1 MASLA
6 PKNITKE
13 KIVKPNKYYVVL
25 LNDDYTTMEFVVE
38 VLRKFFGKSNDA
50 AHALML
56 KIHIEGEAVCGMYPF
71 DVAQTKV
78 SQVIEFARKNGQPL
92 MCIIREELDS

>member
-1 MASLA
+1 MVDSLKEVT
-6 PKNITKE
+6 KNKTK
-13 KIVKPNKYYVVL
+13 KPNLFQVLL

-38 VLRKFFGKSNDA
+38 VLRRFFGKSNDA

-56 KIHIEGEAVCGMYPF
+56 KIHIEGEAVCGVYSH

-78 SQVIEFARKNGQPL
+78 SQVIDFSRKNDQPL
-92 MCIIREELDS
+92 MCIIRELRG

>member
-1 MASLA
+1 MVDSLKVVS
-6 PKNITKE
+6 KNKTK
-13 KIVKPNKYYVVL
+13 KPNLFQVLL

-38 VLRKFFGKSNDA
+38 VIRRFFGKSDEA

-56 KIHIEGEAVCGMYPF
+56 KIHIEGEAVCGVYSH

-78 SQVIEFARKNGQPL
+78 SQVIDFSRKNDQPL
-92 MCIIREELDS
+92 MCVIRELRE